1 MTTLIAAL
9 FGGWLLIGEKIFS
22 MFGTCKDFEFLVFRY
37 LLDELIPLIFFFYST
52 IHRGSQYQLWQSSMI
67 RLAIMFIV
75 QQRHNYDKAMLSSI
89 SDCLHYETVIPQ
101 WQSTF
106 SSNINVFSEK
116 KIEVFHSLLR
126 AQCPSWSSADQI
138 VEFAHVLSAR
148 RFDAAFATHFLI
160 DGGRKGSKQ
169 KISQL
174 AGKAAEHIATKFRN
188 IYKNCGKSKEL
199 QTKRKRRSF
208 QLNTLACTL
217 DQRSFPLGF
226 STPKPPSQDLLC
238 DLEKCVDESDTAIL
252 LSCGHSFHANCL
264 PTTTRCHYCEP
275 FLLDT
280 VKNLTGKFNKSLQ
293 THTADDTEEEAPPSE
308 DPDIDNSVE
317 EDDYYSTS
325 EFIQHLMTDLQ
336 ALPVSATRPKFRSAI
351 HRDRQLDHDYI

>member
-1 MTTLIAAL
+1 M
-9 FGGWLLIGEKIFS
+9 
-22 MFGTCKDFEFLVFRY
+22 
-37 LLDELIPLIFFFYST
+37 
-52 IHRGSQYQLWQSSMI
+52 
-67 RLAIMFIV
+67 
-75 QQRHNYDKAMLSSI
+75 
-89 SDCLHYETVIPQ
+89 
-101 WQSTF
+101 
-106 SSNINVFSEK
+106 
-116 KIEVFHSLLR
+116 R

-138 VEFAHVLSAR
+138 VEFSHVLSAR

-160 DGGRKGSKQ
+160 DGQ
-169 KISQL
+169 KFSQL

-199 QTKRKRRSF
+199 QTKQKRRSF

-226 STPKPPSQDLLC
+226 LLQNPDLLC

-252 LSCGHSFHANCL
+252 LSCEHSFHANCL

-280 VKNLTGKFNKSLQ
+280 VKNLTGKYNKSLQ

-325 EFIQHLMTDLQ
+325 EFIQHLMTDLIK
-336 ALPVSATRPKFRSAI
+336 ALSVSATR
-351 HRDRQLDHDYI
+351 YV